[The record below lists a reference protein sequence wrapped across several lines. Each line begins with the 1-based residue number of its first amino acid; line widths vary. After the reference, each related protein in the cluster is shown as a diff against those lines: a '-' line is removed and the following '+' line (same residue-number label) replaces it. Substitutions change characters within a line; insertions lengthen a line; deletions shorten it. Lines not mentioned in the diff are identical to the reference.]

1 MLAFQKEDQSK
12 SQNNNILNF
21 QYMFVFNLLLSL
33 LKKQNKK
40 KTVNINDNRSL
51 LSPQTPQ
58 NRPRVLMCHDTKQA
72 ILSKMGDFLA
82 ILLLQLENGFSS
94 FYYIFT
100 SLEIMYEY
108 FDKRTSKML
117 TFKGG
122 VTVSSVTF

>member
-1 MLAFQKEDQSK
+1 
-12 SQNNNILNF
+12 
-21 QYMFVFNLLLSL
+21 
-33 LKKQNKK
+33 
-40 KTVNINDNRSL
+40 
-51 LSPQTPQ
+51 
-58 NRPRVLMCHDTKQA
+58 MCHDTKQA